1 MQEIMRDPVWQ
12 FIVLAA
18 LALAAVVVSILL
30 LWMQRRRK
38 ALSYEII
45 SRTPLLSVEEEV
57 KGKLQILFDDKPV
70 QDVYLVV
77 ARIINTG
84 NVPIVSTDYEDPVNL
99 SFGENSQILTI
110 DSSETNPDSL
120 RVSTS
125 IEKAKV
131 VLAPILLNRG
141 DSITIKMLI
150 SQFDDEIKVDG
161 HIAGVK
167 SIQKLVEGRFQNY
180 ILMMS
185 GMVISLVGLTLL
197 GQANPPRPP
206 ISEKLTQNWPYMIL
220 FILGYALVLI
230 GSFRLTRFWKKVVRL
245 FR

>member
-12 FIVLAA
+12 FIVIAA
-18 LALAAVVVSILL
+18 LALAALVVAIL
-30 LWMQRRRK
+30 QHRRK
-38 ALSYEII
+38 TLSYEII

-57 KGKLQILFDDKPV
+57 KGTLQILFDGKPV

-84 NVPIVSTDYEDPVNL
+84 NVPIVATDYEDPVNL
-99 SFGENSQILTI
+99 SFGENSQILTT

-120 RVSTS
+120 RASTS
-125 IEKAKV
+125 IEKTNV
-131 VLAPILLNRG
+131 VLAPILLNMG

-167 SIQKLVEGRFQNY
+167 SIRKLGEGQVPAF
-180 ILMMS
+180 ILMLS
-185 GMVISLVGLTLL
+185 GMVMSFVGLFLWK
-197 GQANPPRPP
+197 QAFPPGSL
-206 ISEKLTQNWPYMIL
+206 ISEELSPGWPYLIL
-220 FILGYALVLI
+220 LVLGYALVLI
-230 GSFRLTRFWKKVVRL
+230 GAFRYTRFRKIVGRL